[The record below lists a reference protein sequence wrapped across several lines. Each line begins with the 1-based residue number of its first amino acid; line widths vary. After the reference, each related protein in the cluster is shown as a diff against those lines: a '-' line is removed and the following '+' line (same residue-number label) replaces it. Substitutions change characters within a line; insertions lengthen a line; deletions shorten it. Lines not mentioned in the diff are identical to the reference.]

1 MPDGSG
7 SAPWFVHLPPM
18 TTEPVRLFTFGHAGS
33 GCATFAETAKMLADS
48 AEVWSLNLPGRQARF
63 SEPARTELG
72 PLVEELADA
81 IEPMTDKPYAVLGY
95 CAGALVGYAVLA
107 ELGRRGLPRAEV
119 FLPASYLPP
128 PLGRPLAQALTAM
141 PSDEFWAELIGLGGV
156 PPRLAAPAYRSIFE
170 PGLRGDYALV
180 ATYEDDVAS
189 IDVPITVVAGRF
201 DPVLKPEELAGWKA
215 RTSAAFNLKVID
227 SGHWI
232 LDEGMPML
240 VDVVRAAICPRVEGV
255 ASP

>member
-1 MPDGSG
+1 MPDGNG
-7 SAPWFVHLPPM
+7 SAPWFVHLPPQA
-18 TTEPVRLFTFGHAGS
+18 TESVRLFTFGHAGS
-33 GCATFAETAKMLADS
+33 GCATFAETAKLLAGS
-48 AEVWSLNLPGRQARF
+48 AEVWSVNLPGRQARF

-141 PSDEFWAELIGLGGV
+141 SSDDFWEELIGLGGV
-156 PPRLAAPAYRSIFE
+156 PPQLAAPAYRSIFE

-180 ATYEDDVAS
+180 ATYADDVAS
-189 IDVPITVVAGRF
+189 IDVPITVVAGRL
-201 DPVLKPEELAGWKA
+201 DPVLKPEELAGWNA
-215 RTSAAFNLKVID
+215 RTTAAFDLAVIE

-232 LDEGMPML
+232 LDEGLPML
-240 VDVVRAAICPRVEGV
+240 VDVVRKSIGRQVGGV
-255 ASP
+255 GSP